1 MEAYNWRNNFQLKEH
16 VSFCLV
22 YLWKPPSPSRKH
34 DGIRVSND
42 LEAKLNNPL
51 IYLQ

>member
-1 MEAYNWRNNFQLKEH
+1 MEAYNWRVNFQLKEH

-22 YLWKPPSPSRKH
+22 CLLKPLSPSRKH

-42 LEAKLNNPL
+42 LQTKLNNPL

>member
-1 MEAYNWRNNFQLKEH
+1 MEAYNWRVNFQLKEH

-22 YLWKPPSPSRKH
+22 YLLKHSSLSRKH

-42 LEAKLNNPL
+42 LEIKLNNPL